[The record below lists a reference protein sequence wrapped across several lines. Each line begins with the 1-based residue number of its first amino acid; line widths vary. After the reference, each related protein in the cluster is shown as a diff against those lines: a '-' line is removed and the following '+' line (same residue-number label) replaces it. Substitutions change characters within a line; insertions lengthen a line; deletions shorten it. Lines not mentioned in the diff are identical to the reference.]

1 MTDDELKK
9 KDWQV
14 LTARLLISN
23 RALLQS
29 VIENQAVIIS
39 ELKKLPLQEVTSKMN
54 EFNSENY
61 KLIMKKVI
69 DNMPDY
75 ELIERKFQ

>member
-1 MTDDELKK
+1 M
-9 KDWQV
+9 
-14 LTARLLISN
+14 TARLLISN

-39 ELKKLPLQEVTSKMN
+39 ELKKTSSIGVTSKMN

-75 ELIERKFQ
+75 ELIESFVKFL

>member
-39 ELKKLPLQEVTSKMN
+39 ELKKLPL
-54 EFNSENY
+54 
-61 KLIMKKVI
+61 
-69 DNMPDY
+69 
-75 ELIERKFQ
+75 